1 MSDQDERSDHGDDHV
16 KCLMSGLEVR
26 EQNKKKKAK
35 SKEDSGRKSGILIN
49 GQVGRMDRIRKR
61 VHHRNDL
68 PLLNLCRVSPAMTF
82 NVIDIVQMDSYS

>member
-35 SKEDSGRKSGILIN
+35 SKKQKAKKTVDG
-49 GQVGRMDRIRKR
+49 
-61 VHHRNDL
+61 
-68 PLLNLCRVSPAMTF
+68 SPGF
-82 NVIDIVQMDSYS
+82 